1 MYSASDYRSM
11 ARRALKN
18 YWWLAVGVTL
28 LASLLGGT
36 SSSFTPSFSLTVNG
50 DDLTQYYP
58 EALRHALRVFLP
70 VSGII
75 SLAQFVIG
83 GSVSIGHNRFCLKL
97 VDGEQARFE
106 DLFSGF
112 DIFGNAFVLNLLITL
127 KVIAWSLLFVIP
139 GIVAAYRYS
148 MATYIMA
155 ENPNMQATEA
165 IERSKALMDGR
176 KGDLFCLDLSFIG
189 WALLA
194 VLTAGIGN
202 LWLTPYMTVSRAAF
216 TAVCRAAWATVLTA
230 GSSRTPA
237 RSRAVTGTARTN
249 TYTNTKSCSPTANS
263 KNLTIFWKTDPKT
276 KSIPLALPAAWHGRK
291 TRHRQI
297 ARTFSRTGSGHA
309 KKAYG
314 AALWDRALPDGSK
327 LYHVLFDGMT
337 AQLTVLLRCQGRRL
351 RSCSRVTRRATAAWA
366 SQQGRHLPSLRTVGT
381 AGAGQN
387 PRARVANRSR
397 SDGKRGLAVV
407 VLRRRRHRRTPR
419 ARSPETGQTHPQAG
433 RLAISQPPPAPGSKS
448 WRTALR
454 STVGKSAAEIAPRLL
469 HAKQQRAP
477 VGNARARGGVKP
489 VVKRLKLCRRRHGAG
504 AQLADEAGIGASPGG
519 RARASTAGNRA

>member
-1 MYSASDYRSM
+1 MYSTSDYRSM

-127 KVIAWSLLFVIP
+127 KVLAWSLLFVIP

-148 MATYIMA
+148 MATYI
-155 ENPNMQATEA
+155 
-165 IERSKALMDGR
+165 
-176 KGDLFCLDLSFIG
+176 SFIG

-202 LWLTPYMTVSRAAF
+202 LWLVPYMTVSRAAF
-216 TAVCRAAWATVLTA
+216 Y
-230 GSSRTPA
+230 
-237 RSRAVTGTARTN
+237 RS
-249 TYTNTKSCSPTANS
+249 
-263 KNLTIFWKTDPKT
+263 
-276 KSIPLALPAAWHGRK
+276 LPRSMG
-291 TRHRQI
+291 
-297 ARTFSRTGSGHA
+297 
-309 KKAYG
+309 
-314 AALWDRALPDGSK
+314 DRAPNG
-327 LYHVLFDGMT
+327 
-337 AQLTVLLRCQGRRL
+337 
-351 RSCSRVTRRATAAWA
+351 W
-366 SQQGRHLPSLRTVGT
+366 QQPNPGPQPG
-381 AGAGQN
+381 GNWYGQN
-387 PRARVANRSR
+387 
-397 SDGKRGLAVV
+397 
-407 VLRRRRHRRTPR
+407 
-419 ARSPETGQTHPQAG
+419 
-433 RLAISQPPPAPGSKS
+433 
-448 WRTALR
+448 
-454 STVGKSAAEIAPRLL
+454 
-469 HAKQQRAP
+469 
-477 VGNARARGGVKP
+477 
-489 VVKRLKLCRRRHGAG
+489 
-504 AQLADEAGIGASPGG
+504 
-519 RARASTAGNRA
+519 